1 MLVGQIADEFHRSH
15 LDRRRGQAA
24 PHQAG
29 IGRVGRHRRHARR
42 TRVIEER
49 HLGHTV
55 AQQLAADVGEL
66 FDRRAQRRMPERD
79 EVRFHLGHH
88 RAGHEHVAIAE
99 VEAVVPVEI
108 VVLVIAPA
116 GDADHAVD
124 HQRLAV
130 HALVEPAPAAGRRHH
145 VARIADARAAEHRVV
160 DAQLEIGVAAGQG
173 GQGLDGAHRRELV
186 DQQAH
191 LHAAT
196 RGGQQFFQHE
206 VAGIVL
212 VEDVGLQIDRALRA
226 ADQVQPRQQC
236 VLAVFEQQRVV
247 PRRLRRA
254 ARDGVHAELP
264 QRRWRG
270 AGIGALADDLGRAC
284 GHGDVRGR
292 VALGRRQRGARGRG
306 QRGGQQQQSQR
317 TPHHSV
323 SRVRIRRVK
332 RTWSD
337 RA

>member
-1 MLVGQIADEFHRSH
+1 MHIVGFG
-15 LDRRRGQAA
+15 RRG
-24 PHQAG
+24 
-29 IGRVGRHRRHARR
+29 VGR
-42 TRVIEER
+42 
-49 HLGHTV
+49 
-55 AQQLAADVGEL
+55 
-66 FDRRAQRRMPERD
+66 
-79 EVRFHLGHH
+79 
-88 RAGHEHVAIAE
+88 
-99 VEAVVPVEI
+99 
-108 VVLVIAPA
+108 
-116 GDADHAVD
+116 
-124 HQRLAV
+124 
-130 HALVEPAPAAGRRHH
+130 
-145 VARIADARAAEHRVV
+145 
-160 DAQLEIGVAAGQG
+160 QG

-191 LHAAT
+191 LHAAA
-196 RGGQQFFQHE
+196 RGGQQLLQHQ

-236 VLAVFEQQRVV
+236 VLAVFEQQRVMT
-247 PRRLRRA
+247 RGLGRA
-254 ARDGVHAELP
+254 AREGVHA
-264 QRRWRG
+264 QFAQGRRRG
-270 AGIGALADDLGRAC
+270 AGVGTVADDLGRAR